1 MLKVRKE
8 AVAAAAWFTLS
19 CGGERSEAA
28 AVAGIGPTR
37 RRRRRRKEALEV
49 GGSAIDGLEA
59 MNHECTTKVH
69 AETGERSWMLKLE
82 TRNVD
87 DGKNGID
94 TSNVCE
100 GLARQRMGL
109 LVWCHCI

>member
-1 MLKVRKE
+1 MAHAAAERRSKSLVLKVHKE

-37 RRRRRRKEALEV
+37 RRRKEALEV

-59 MNHECTTKVH
+59 MNHECTTKR
-69 AETGERSWMLKLE
+69 RSMQKPE
-82 TRNVD
+82 SEV
-87 DGKNGID
+87 G
-94 TSNVCE
+94 C
-100 GLARQRMGL
+100 
-109 LVWCHCI
+109 

>member
-1 MLKVRKE
+1 MAHAAAERRSKSLVLKVHKE

-37 RRRRRRKEALEV
+37 RRRKEALEV

-59 MNHECTTKVH
+59 MNHECTSSLYDEAKVH
-69 AETGERSWMLKLE
+69 AETREQE
-82 TRNVD
+82 
-87 DGKNGID
+87 
-94 TSNVCE
+94 
-100 GLARQRMGL
+100 
-109 LVWCHCI
+109 